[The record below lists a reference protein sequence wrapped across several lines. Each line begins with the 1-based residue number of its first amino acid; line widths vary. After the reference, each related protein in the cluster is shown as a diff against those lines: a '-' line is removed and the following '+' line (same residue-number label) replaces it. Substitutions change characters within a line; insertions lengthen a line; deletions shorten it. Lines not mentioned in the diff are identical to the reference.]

1 GFNGYVL
8 PDMDEIADIAHG
20 HYNNHVRGGE
30 GHMEVGKFILNVLHN
45 KSHMTL
51 SVKPFGCM
59 PSSGVSDGV
68 QSLITAKYPQSLF
81 CAIETS
87 GDGKVNVQ
95 SRVQMF
101 LFKARLAAQKE
112 YADLLARHGLTH
124 ADVSEFFARHPRF
137 ASPLHRSPHGA
148 GGTAGDR
155 LEEIAGYVGKSP
167 VAVRVQ
173 EAKTLAGRFVAA
185 VKGAPGW
192 VARMRTKLV
201 THGPDLVAQAREE
214 WQVARPVLV
223 ESVRQ
228 KARVGYDRTVARFGT
243 RPTTKSDAAA
253 PAA

>member
-1 GFNGYVL
+1 
-8 PDMDEIADIAHG
+8 
-20 HYNNHVRGGE
+20 
-30 GHMEVGKFILNVLHN
+30 MEVGKFILNVLHN

-68 QSLITAKYPQSLF
+68 QSLITSKYPQSLF

-112 YADLLARHGLTH
+112 YADALEKLGVKEE
-124 ADVSEFFARHPRF
+124 DVRAFFAKHPRF
-137 ASPLHRSPHGA
+137 ASPLRRSPHAA

-155 LEEIAGYVGKSP
+155 LAEVAPLLGKSP
-167 VAVRVQ
+167 LGVRVA
-173 EAKTLAGRFVAA
+173 EARAIAGRLVETAKA
-185 VKGAPGW
+185 TPGW
-192 VARMRTKLV
+192 LGRMRKKLV
-201 THGPDLVAQAREE
+201 TRGPDLMAQAREE
-214 WQVARPVLV
+214 WVAARPIIV
-223 ESVRQ
+223 ENVRQ
-228 KARVGYDRTVARFGT
+228 KARAGFQRTVGRFGT
-243 RPTTKSDAAA
+243 RPAASEEAA